1 MILTQAK
8 GYRNLW
14 LTGSGALAMTTTDDT
29 DTIAAKVHVAVIEH
43 LARTLTEA
51 QAEEVLNVL
60 RLNCRWLLL
69 GEKAI
74 HDRA

>member
-1 MILTQAK
+1 
-8 GYRNLW
+8 
-14 LTGSGALAMTTTDDT
+14 MTTTDDT